1 MADMTARTR
10 SAGVGLLLLGAAL
23 LCTAAGCSNT
33 KTERTLFVAPG
44 GAWQVVF
51 PGKVTTETD
60 PGVVV
65 YSARYG
71 RDYYGVVDVT
81 ISPGLVV
88 NLDDDANNAINSSRD
103 ALGAVATDR
112 VVTPIT
118 LDGLEGRSF
127 TAELS
132 SGKDSS
138 TLTGVVVEQNGHVV
152 SAIMTDGLS
161 NSPDDVKQF
170 IASFVLR

>member
-1 MADMTARTR
+1 VLHVQRAPVRLGR
-10 SAGVGLLLLGAAL
+10 LVVGAAL
-23 LCTAAGCSNT
+23 LLTAAGCSNT
-33 KTERTLFVAPG
+33 KTARTLFVDPG

-51 PGKVTTETD
+51 PGDVSTQTD
-60 PGVVV
+60 AGVVV

-71 RDYYGVVDVT
+71 RDYYGVVDIT
-81 ISPGLVV
+81 IAPGIVV
-88 NLDDDANNAINSSRD
+88 NLDDDANNAIDSSRD
-103 ALGAVATDR
+103 ALGAVATER

-118 LDGLEGRSF
+118 LGGVEARRF

-152 SAIMTDGLS
+152 SAIITDGLS

-170 IASFVLR
+170 IASFALR